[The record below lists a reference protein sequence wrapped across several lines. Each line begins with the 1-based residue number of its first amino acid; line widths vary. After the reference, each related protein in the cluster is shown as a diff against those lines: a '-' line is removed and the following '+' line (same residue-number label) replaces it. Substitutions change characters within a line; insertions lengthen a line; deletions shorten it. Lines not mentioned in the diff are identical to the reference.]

1 MEQSLDVLDLIINQ
15 MKLEISN
22 NLKKQYKNYRIDDE
36 IDKIV
41 DELLESDID
50 FSKINKNYKKPVN
63 KMIIEKDPINYDKCL
78 ARRLNGGYG
87 GQCTRY
93 KLKGSKY
100 CKNHQTEEQRWCGL
114 ITENRKEKFYLINDK
129 GCHLHKW
136 KN

>member
-1 MEQSLDVLDLIINQ
+1 

-22 NLKKQYKNYRIDDE
+22 NLKKQYKNYKIDNE
-36 IDKIV
+36 IEKIV
-41 DELLESDID
+41 DELLESDIN
-50 FSKINKNYKKPVN
+50 FSKINKNYKKPVI
-63 KMIIEKDPINYDKCL
+63 KIIIEEDPIDYCRCM

-93 KLKGSKY
+93 KLKGTKY
-100 CKNHQTEEQRWCGL
+100 CKNHQTEEKRWCGL

>member
-1 MEQSLDVLDLIINQ
+1 

-22 NLKKQYKNYRIDDE
+22 NLKKQYKNYRINDE

-41 DELLESDID
+41 DDLLESDVD
-50 FSKINKNYKKPVN
+50 FSGINKEYKKPVI
-63 KMIIEKDPINYDKCL
+63 KMEIEDDPIDICKCM
-78 ARRLNGGYG
+78 ARRLNRGYG

-114 ITENRKEKFYLINDK
+114 ITEKRKEKFYLINDK
-129 GCHLHKW
+129 GKHLHKW

>member
-1 MEQSLDVLDLIINQ
+1 
-15 MKLEISN
+15 MKLEIST

-50 FSKINKNYKKPVN
+50 FSNINKNYKKPVN
-63 KMIIEKDPINYDKCL
+63 KMIIETDPIDYCRCM

-100 CKNHQTEEQRWCGL
+100 CKNHQTEEKRWCGL
-114 ITENRKEKFYLINDK
+114 ITENRKEIFYLINDK

>member
-1 MEQSLDVLDLIINQ
+1 

-22 NLKKQYKNYRIDDE
+22 NLKKQYKNYRIDNE
-36 IDKIV
+36 IEKIV

-87 GQCTRY
+87 GQCTWY
-93 KLKGSKY
+93 KMKGSKY
-100 CKNHQTEEQRWCGL
+100 CRRHDSEEKRWCGI

>member
-1 MEQSLDVLDLIINQ
+1 

-100 CKNHQTEEQRWCGL
+100 CKNHQTEEKRWCGL
-114 ITENRKEKFYLINDK
+114 ITENRKEEFYLINDK

>member
-1 MEQSLDVLDLIINQ
+1 MKSEILID
-15 MKLEISN
+15 
-22 NLKKQYKNYRIDDE
+22 LKKKYKNYNIDDK
-36 IDKIV
+36 IDSIV
-41 DELLESDID
+41 NELLESDID
-50 FSKINKNYKKPVN
+50 FSKINNKYKKPVI
-63 KMIIEKDPINYDKCL
+63 KMSIEDDPIDYCRCM

-114 ITENRKEKFYLINDK
+114 ITEKRKEEFYLINDK
-129 GCHLHKW
+129 GEHLHKW